1 MENPGNSKNSNSL
14 PDTSEGSGNIR
25 VFATAGD
32 RCGEIDLIW
41 QPHQKATAYLLQ
53 VLKGNSR
60 TGRWRDID
68 IVTRSSYTAAGLK
81 SRKIYRFRIAPL
93 IRSVPGAWSTTV
105 TIKAP

>member
-1 MENPGNSKNSNSL
+1 MENPGNSENSNSL
-14 PDTSEGSGNIR
+14 PDTSESSGKIR

-60 TGRWRDID
+60 NGRWRDID

-81 SRKIYRFRIAPL
+81 SRSIYSFRVAPL
-93 IRSVPGAWSTTV
+93 GFEGLGIWSVAV
-105 TIKAP
+105 IQKAP